1 MLRSFDEMENGTV
14 FLNSFTHTA
23 CMKISPTRYYDVTLK
38 HCITMRKDLT
48 QHKHLTA
55 KILCITEEANNA
67 NND

>member
-1 MLRSFDEMENGTV
+1 MLKSFDEMDSGTV

-38 HCITMRKDLT
+38 HCITMRKDLRE
-48 QHKHLTA
+48 HKHLTA
-55 KILCITEEANNA
+55 KILCVTEETNHE